1 MGKHKYAE
9 CFRCHQIRGVTHIDL
24 TYGCRECKAKLTPE
38 QKKELHDIRI
48 AKNRAQRE
56 AAKDAQ
62 AAHVQLSATIEAAA
76 EPGAP
81 AGILRSLE
89 PAGGF
94 SGPITHKEMAQVAK
108 QVTAA
113 IDDRALV
120 QRLVAEQDYVAAVD
134 KAMAAHLAKIRRCE
148 CCFTVWHAP
157 APPYVE
163 TWDGKLFC
171 VLCAFGVERCGACPV
186 HNNVIYPEIAAATP
200 RVNPKEYPPEVL
212 GACNPALFD

>member
-1 MGKHKYAE
+1 VGKHQYVT
-9 CFRCHQIRGVTHIDL
+9 CFRCGKQTGATH
-24 TYGCRECKAKLTPE
+24 THPVYGCWKCRASLPPE
-38 QKKELHDIRI
+38 KKKELHDALI
-48 AKNRAQRE
+48 ARNRAQRE
-56 AAKDAQ
+56 AAKDAE
-62 AAHVQLSATIEAAA
+62 AAHVQLSATIEAAT

-81 AGILRSLE
+81 IGILRSLE
-89 PAGGF
+89 PPGRF
-94 SGPITHKEMAQVAK
+94 SGPVTHKEVSEVAE

-113 IDDRALV
+113 IGDRALV

-134 KAMAAHLAKIRRCE
+134 KAMAAHSAKLRRCE

-186 HNNVIYPEIAAATP
+186 HNNVIYPEIAATVP